1 MWVPSRAGWIA
12 GLLTGQNLQAINEAR
27 VRELNELW
35 MTAAQLEQAKLADEQ
50 GQAAHVLEEVP
61 RNEPR
66 LDSMMFARHNV
77 PAWTEPADAQFEPSP
92 VWHDEAVMATD
103 EAARVYLRN
112 VLVKSK
118 TSARDLGIEVR
129 NKQSEAQT
137 AARAG
142 GGDALMDERL
152 ISLREEVHGLER
164 RRLAAEVETATIT
177 AAAGDLSLG
186 ARNHNF
192 RSTTFTIPTN
202 CDCCGE
208 RIWGLAAKG
217 FDCRDCGY
225 TCHGKCVM
233 KVPAECPGEL
243 SKEEKKRLRA
253 QRQEHAGDMPALAAS
268 ASTGEISDTLDA
280 DGGGGGG
287 SDHTASLPDLTQAN
301 TVRSQAST
309 PSSPAAAAP
318 ETDKPAAARPRRVM
332 APPPA
337 QFVSGGPRI
346 GGAGAGRRS
355 SSGVAET
362 GAPGGRMLYAY
373 TATGDD
379 EVSVVEGAD
388 VVVEERDGKLASPF
402 LGSFFCCLLLLLLLP
417 FFLSFG
423 ETNPTDGSGWT
434 KVRAAGAGS
443 GLVPT
448 SYIELRAAT
457 PTPSLP
463 ARPGSTYSNGS
474 SVSGSTTAAGSSA
487 STSGRRQGPAVAP
500 RRGARRVR
508 HVVALYDY
516 EARSSAEA
524 SMRAGERF
532 VLVARD
538 GGGGWS
544 EVECD
549 EGGEKSVKSVP
560 ANYVEES

>member
-287 SDHTASLPDLTQAN
+287 SGGSDHTASLPDLTQAN

-318 ETDKPAAARPRRVM
+318 EADKPAAARPRRVM

-355 SSGVAET
+355 SSGAAET

-417 FFLSFG
+417 FFCPLARLTRQMALAG
-423 ETNPTDGSGWT
+423 PRCGRPA
-434 KVRAAGAGS
+434 RAADWCRPRTSSCGRRRRRRRCRRGRARRTRTGRRCRAARRRQGRQRQRRADAKAPQWRRGAERGGCGTWWRCTTTRRVAVRRRACGRAS
-443 GLVPT
+443 GLCWW
-448 SYIELRAAT
+448 RA
-457 PTPSLP
+457 
-463 ARPGSTYSNGS
+463 
-474 SVSGSTTAAGSSA
+474 TAAGG
-487 STSGRRQGPAVAP
+487 GRRW
-500 RRGARRVR
+500 
-508 HVVALYDY
+508 
-516 EARSSAEA
+516 SAT
-524 SMRAGERF
+524 RAGRR
-532 VLVARD
+532 A
-538 GGGGWS
+538 
-544 EVECD
+544 
-549 EGGEKSVKSVP
+549 
-560 ANYVEES
+560 